1 MPQRTQIPS
10 RTHLWFWSP
19 DIAIPLM
26 QNHGGS
32 VGCPWVGAIST
43 ILENMFKV
51 SIFLPPKLGL
61 TRAFWMYST
70 KMPIE
75 ANGIYHHVLWSIIS
89 LKDKYFQFS
98 PSYSYGFK
106 ENTYILW
113 GQLWGWQKSMMIVLI
128 CFNVVSNAN
137 WYGQNV
143 SGISPLGLD
152 DYRFIFRVDFVD
164 LFMLLLGLF
173 CGHNHRSL

>member
-1 MPQRTQIPS
+1 
-10 RTHLWFWSP
+10 
-19 DIAIPLM
+19 
-26 QNHGGS
+26 
-32 VGCPWVGAIST
+32 
-43 ILENMFKV
+43 
-51 SIFLPPKLGL
+51 
-61 TRAFWMYST
+61 
-70 KMPIE
+70 
-75 ANGIYHHVLWSIIS
+75 
-89 LKDKYFQFS
+89 
-98 PSYSYGFK
+98 
-106 ENTYILW
+106 
-113 GQLWGWQKSMMIVLI
+113 MMIVLI